1 MATTDLES
9 DQDVGLSVVDNPLT
23 QRQSDQEVGLAPAPE
38 TQAAQF
44 MQAAA
49 PPRDEELNRQLL
61 ENAQNVTPLGMAAQ
75 GLEAMRRVAK
85 SRLGI
90 ARPEEGTT
98 LPEIQRSIIARP
110 PSFAEEIFK
119 PVVDYQPYKI
129 QPDDHVLTAI
139 GKEAANVAVSIPEF
153 FTSVGGAIAGPAAA
167 EFPVTTGLSFTTDML
182 YNLGKGIRDTIK
194 NWTGLTPAQ
203 KAAGI
208 VDLGANGL
216 MALAAGAGTTRSYA
230 NQLTIPD
237 IEARRTA
244 SEEAYRE
251 ALAPRRRLTLQ
262 PERTDYATRIGQLGS
277 SEETQL
283 QGVREGENLRAYP
296 AEVRQ
301 EESQRATG
309 GGGVEPSPQVQA
321 ATPPNEL
328 LATYPYGS
336 TIHFRW
342 PEGGLAQGTVVGITG
357 AGRIR
362 LNVAGQEFP
371 VFISERD
378 ITEAPAGPAPESP
391 PAAPPPV
398 PPATAP
404 ATPPAAAPLPPITP
418 ELMTRA
424 RDVRA
429 RAIQLVQERSISTA
443 DRNALY
449 NISDRAAQGDIAP
462 LEDWVSRMEQ
472 APMKP
477 PKEIRRVTSLSRFY
491 QETDVPDILSWI
503 ADNMKLLSKSAA
515 KKLWGTERYEQNA
528 DLWDDAPDD
537 LPMHHSTAIYG
548 GRAGPDR
555 VAQAAFEAG
564 VLKTGPYPADLW
576 RAVRQASRVRR
587 GLESGEAR
595 EATTLAQEE
604 QAQIQWEEATRQ
616 QEGRTPVTTEEVGPG
631 YVVEVGGE
639 RLSASA
645 PTEDGDVNLTGSRKF
660 GDRILREGQTIYVDA
675 IRPPEG
681 QAEATFEPEA
691 AAPPAAPAV
700 EAPAAA
706 EAAAAPVAPETPT
719 APEAPKPAKFG
730 GAAPVG
736 SRVENYIKAENGRW
750 YLTDEEGNRRNV
762 PPVNDRKHKQLEAQ
776 AAAPPAPAETRT
788 PAQILSAAKR
798 VRVKGPAGA
807 TFIRVTDANG
817 RSSQLSIR
825 DVNDGENVFQGVDIA
840 RLEAGS
846 INRQGN
852 FQPIEGAITVEEIGR
867 TAQALGEPDSEQGI
881 KNALSITVDK
891 EFSNPQFRNEALARG
906 ESVREE
912 QPNLSRLTQSKSLFH
927 ETGLDN
933 AYEVFRGLLRPF
945 KQSWVRFFGSD
956 NPDLALGQH
965 GQTGVLF
972 ELDPERVNGWRHPKP
987 GTSEQTG
994 FEYNIDRTIRRAVK
1008 SVTFKTQRQLDAF
1021 RKRFPNYFDYD
1032 NAEQT
1037 ERGLK
1042 VTPKRQTAQALEEQ
1056 ETPVG
1061 MTRQQVADYVQ
1072 STLGSTDKVRV
1083 INRPGQGLP
1092 GEAWY
1097 DPARGNLP
1105 EDFGIVLNSSAIR
1118 DQAHLQWLL
1127 DHEMAHIAD
1136 FRGNL
1141 RDALQ
1146 AVTPAEVGEIAK
1158 EIQRLKYRPD
1168 QFGDEQSARGLQ
1180 VLAES
1185 WRNRSWFQKLLGNV
1199 LAIANHLGFKMTR
1212 LAAEKL
1218 AAEAIA
1224 DALAPV
1230 RKGSVLNPFA
1240 VLRIGQSLPL
1250 NAKDWEMKQFFD
1262 TIGLQAATIGGY
1274 LHRYT
1279 RQVFHADRLEVSD
1292 RSRALDGM
1300 NQARELTELA
1310 QGVGGRANY
1319 YDAIRDA
1326 TTQGERNEV
1335 LRSAFESAIRY
1346 QESGVK
1352 LRSKLADKLSEIQ
1365 SESFRNKL
1373 LRAARTRER
1382 AELAEE
1388 VRRTY
1393 TLQVGASAGRIMQT
1407 LNSLRTVG
1415 AAHEQ
1420 LQADLARLQQMPQFD
1435 RAVQQHF
1442 DDIVNRLSQSDRGIS
1457 LLLGGGD
1464 RTGQDIWD
1472 EYLRQ
1477 RFANNLGIP
1486 QGNEFTLGQL
1496 ASNVLAANR
1505 DLRNQFG
1512 SLALL
1517 ARDIITTQ
1525 EWNRAA
1531 SRIAQTLQSDPVKG
1545 IPRILERAA
1554 NLGEREARAESAFLT
1569 LNRGIQ
1575 KTLRD
1580 YNDYEQAVQLH
1591 TAVEADPQY
1600 RQWVNDVMQHPEV
1613 QGLPIPEEVRAR
1625 MEGKPQPFFKY
1636 TGQDTVYSPDGK
1648 PYHINLQFTPENVQ
1662 ATMADLINLNADITD
1677 WLDPSTHP
1685 ENRDNP
1691 SRLYW
1696 QERQRLLQGVLQS
1709 AAIWNPGA
1717 IESLVTRSSY
1727 GIPENLFQGL
1737 ALPAAKLAYNAFK
1750 AFDRYFTQGKGW
1762 FGNNHD
1768 VSERTI
1774 QKAYKKHG
1782 FNELDRKAYQRSF
1795 LNALGWEFRNG
1806 RDVRPGQIINGVT
1819 ITAEDLALLHS
1830 EGRMINDLYDRLG
1843 KAGREAGAGG
1853 VTELPRIID
1862 EFTGGAWGIR
1872 RPMEIGIHANTTL
1885 PHSFSQHGEDLS
1897 IQIHS
1902 LITARNNELTK
1913 LPERVVAEGMDEATQ
1928 NAARADIQRRYHES
1942 LALTLNDS
1950 DVFQNAV
1957 LGFMR
1962 QRSENWVRLDGLSP
1976 FEQHYRAITEL
1987 VSNGDPTAPRTVEEV
2002 IDWIHQRLPPEEE
2015 WSLDRVRA
2023 QFAGE
2028 WEKLAERFYRMHADS
2043 DAGIRI
2049 SSDKRQTAFTQA
2061 FRQDLGPAYF
2071 YDYGWIDAGEMR
2083 RYSSDMA
2090 EFGFE
2095 RLMESLRALDRN
2107 MTEAMAELGAAA
2119 EERKPE
2125 IVKRTAEAYR
2135 TGQDFRDLQHLQSK
2149 QIELRRLINAMP
2161 KYVGANA
2168 VHAEGLSL
2176 KSINRFVSLAIG
2188 AALTGP
2194 RTAFRIMGI
2203 SGGGSAWKMGIVF
2216 QQLGYGRIRSYPA
2229 AAASAMI
2236 SAFRVGT
2243 ATLLGWYHPGER
2255 GFVPGVPLRVLMNVP
2270 GAVRSAVAAKGSERL
2285 YSAIETVL
2293 NGTTDEQFA
2302 ALGWWFDQK
2311 ALGMTPDVA
2320 MGSRVAA
2327 ILSASRTK
2335 GGVLSR
2341 PEQIPT
2347 GTASR
2352 ALAAVKLAASK
2363 PLAAL
2368 EAFVAGT
2375 NVYLPG
2381 AFGYNITYDAVG
2393 RQAGWYID
2401 MLAANARRTFD
2412 TYERLGQL
2420 DRFNFDN
2427 LTDPRNKLQPWEV
2440 LPSFAGRFRF
2450 VDPAK
2455 LPGWARPN
2463 STNLQFARELF
2474 ATSTD
2479 VDLQD
2484 LLLRYWKRLAST
2496 PRDQRGAVEFLAPEE
2511 LDAGR
2516 AQTSAEARARGII
2529 SRFVEQTHHAAPSN
2543 RPHQLQQ
2550 AWPIQSILPFMGW
2563 SAQTLKL
2570 IDATLGRAAFSTE
2583 RNGMTADTYSALL
2596 IAAGMTALGVG
2607 AFAFV
2612 GGDLESRLVRQ
2623 LDRLLH
2629 HKEGT
2634 VKTIDEAA
2642 DAKEAAEI
2650 TLHNMT
2656 ASIPMLN
2663 STLNQLFGITGYR
2676 GGNVGFQAFAFDKV
2690 NSMLT
2695 YARDVY
2701 RTHDLTHGLDRLAE
2715 ANIPISETI
2724 IENTFQREGLQN
2736 NRNAV
2741 RVLQKLGPQDLVER
2755 RASLS
2760 IALPTEMT
2768 PYRQA
2773 LLEAIGSGDQKQV
2786 AETYSAFIQK
2796 ATELGR
2802 TDPEKLARQ
2811 MFSTLNPY
2819 RQAFGGVLTDQQR
2832 ADTLSKASDV
2842 QRKYVETMEQNYA
2855 AAANTLGLTA
2865 DFEKQEKAP
2874 PIQRAAGGG
2883 GGGGVSFPSGRAA
2896 AGAGGGA
2903 IGRIGV
2909 GLRRPSLT
2917 GPKPPRIRLPGLA
2930 GLGGGGAGK
2939 SRTAARPRLVH
2950 GRLRARST
2958 KLRRVS
2964 TGRRSRRRLSLSA

>member
-1 MATTDLES
+1 MPPLQTYS
-9 DQDVGLSVVDNPLT
+9 DEDVGLGVSDNPLT
-23 QRQSDQEVGLAPAPE
+23 QRPQSDEDVGLAPAPE

-44 MQAAA
+44 MQASA
-49 PPRDEELNRQLL
+49 PRDEELNRQLL
-61 ENAQNVTPLGMAAQ
+61 ENAQNVTPLGAAAQ

-85 SRLGI
+85 ARLGI

-98 LPEIQRSIIARP
+98 LPEIQRSILARP
-110 PSFAEEIFK
+110 PSFAEEVFK
-119 PVVDYQPYKI
+119 PIVDYQPYKI
-129 QPDDHVLTAI
+129 EPDDHVLTAI

-167 EFPVTTGLSFTTDML
+167 EFPVTSGLSFTTDML

-216 MALAAGAGTTRSYA
+216 MALAAGAGTAKAYA
-230 NQLTIPD
+230 NKLTIPD

-262 PERTDYATRIGQLGS
+262 PERTDYATRIGQLGT

-283 QGVREGENLRAYP
+283 QGVREGENVP
-296 AEVRQ
+296 ANAPEIRQ
-301 EESQRATG
+301 GPGGQAAG
-309 GGGVEPSPQVQA
+309 GGGVEPSPQGQA

-328 LATYPYGS
+328 LA
-336 TIHFRW
+336 
-342 PEGGLAQGTVVGITG
+342 
-357 AGRIR
+357 
-362 LNVAGQEFP
+362 
-371 VFISERD
+371 
-378 ITEAPAGPAPESP
+378 GPP
-391 PAAPPPV
+391 PAAPPAPAPV
-398 PPATAP
+398 PPAPDVTVP
-404 ATPPAAAPLPPITP
+404 PPAAPTAEENFSTLFNRGWSRGEINRMSPEDAQALVAAGTRPTRNLTP
-418 ELMTRA
+418 EMAERA
-424 RDVRA
+424 RDLRSQAFAINQQRA
-429 RAIQLVQERSISTA
+429 LTGPESRQLFSA
-443 DRNALY
+443 
-449 NISDRAAQGDIAP
+449 
-462 LEDWVSRMEQ
+462 LEDMGRGDFTAIEQ
-472 APMKP
+472 ILPDLATRPMKP
-477 PKEIRRVTSLSRFY
+477 PKQIRRVTSLSRFA
-491 QETDVPDILSWI
+491 QETDVPDIMSWI

-515 KKLWGTERYEQNA
+515 KKLWGTERYDQNA

-576 RAVRQASRVRR
+576 RAIRQASRVRR
-587 GLESGEAR
+587 GLESGAAR
-595 EATTLAQEE
+595 EETQLAQDE

-616 QEGRTPVTTEEVGPG
+616 GAGKLPVTTEELGPG

-660 GDRILREGQTIYVDA
+660 GDRVLQDGQTIYVDA
-675 IRPPEG
+675 LHPPEG
-681 QAEATFEPEA
+681 QGEADFEPEA
-691 AAPPAAPAV
+691 AAPQLPRVPGPLPKGIPQPDREAAFADQRARWDKYHADLRAWEEAQPQNKAIIFRRDNGTHIAITKDPQGGWRATTFTKLFQGSDKLAPWGHERYTTRYDAVRENVRDAEPVERLPEVMTEAEIEEERNRLNPPAAPATPPPQLRPG
-700 EAPAAA
+700 ERAGELFQGADQPFNLAGETGTDADRIAAERAAAEQRTA
-706 EAAAAPVAPETPT
+706 EAAALAAQQQPELTAPV
-719 APEAPKPAKFG
+719 KPAKFSG
-730 GAAPVG
+730 NAAIGTIVDG
-736 SRVENYIKAENGRW
+736 YVKADTDKGPRW
-750 YLTDEEGNRRNV
+750 FKLDDEGQRRNL
-762 PPVNDRKHKQLEAQ
+762 PPANAKQHAALEAK
-776 AAAPPAPAETRT
+776 AALPPAPPETRT
-788 PAQILSAAKR
+788 PAEILSAAKR
-798 VRVKGPAGA
+798 VRIKGPPGA
-807 TFIRVTDANG
+807 TFIRITDTDG
-817 RSSQLSIR
+817 RKSQMSIK
-825 DVNDGENVFQGVDIA
+825 DVNDGDNVFQGVDIA
-840 RLEAGS
+840 SAEVGHIMRNGS
-846 INRQGN
+846 FAKID
-852 FQPIEGAITVEEIGR
+852 QPFTVEEVGR
-867 TAQALGEPDSEQGI
+867 KTAQA
-881 KNALSITVDK
+881 
-891 EFSNPQFRNEALARG
+891 
-906 ESVREE
+906 
-912 QPNLSRLTQSKSLFH
+912 
-927 ETGLDN
+927 
-933 AYEVFRGLLRPF
+933 
-945 KQSWVRFFGSD
+945 
-956 NPDLALGQH
+956 
-965 GQTGVLF
+965 
-972 ELDPERVNGWRHPKP
+972 
-987 GTSEQTG
+987 
-994 FEYNIDRTIRRAVK
+994 RT
-1008 SVTFKTQRQLDAF
+1008 
-1021 RKRFPNYFDYD
+1021 
-1032 NAEQT
+1032 AE
-1037 ERGLK
+1037 
-1042 VTPKRQTAQALEEQ
+1042 

-1061 MTRQQVADYVQ
+1061 MTRQQVADYVR

-1118 DQAHLQWLL
+1118 DQAHLQWLI

-1141 RDALQ
+1141 QEALR

-1218 AAEAIA
+1218 AAQAIA

-1352 LRSKLADKLSEIQ
+1352 LRSKLADKLAEIQ

-1420 LQADLARLQQMPQFD
+1420 LQADLTRLQQMPQFD

-1531 SRIAQTLQSDPVKG
+1531 SKIAQVLQNDPVKG
-1545 IPRILERAA
+1545 IPRILQRAA

-1600 RQWVNDVMQHPEV
+1600 RGWVNDVMQHPEV

-1636 TGQDTVYSPDGK
+1636 SGQETIYSPDGK

-1662 ATMADLINLNADITD
+1662 ATMADLINLDSDISE
-1677 WLDPSTHP
+1677 WLDRP
-1685 ENRDNP
+1685 ENGDDP

-1696 QERQRLLQGVLQS
+1696 QERQRLLQGTLQS
-1709 AAIWNPGA
+1709 SAVWNPGA
-1717 IESLVTRSSY
+1717 IESLVTRSSF

-1737 ALPAAKLAYNAFK
+1737 ALPAAKLAFNAFK

-1768 VSERTI
+1768 LSERAI
-1774 QKAYKKHG
+1774 QKAYKGQG
-1782 FNELDRKAYQRSF
+1782 FTELTRKAYQRAV

-1819 ITAEDLALLHS
+1819 VKAEDLALLHS
-1830 EGRMINDLYDRLG
+1830 EGRMINDLYDRLW
-1843 KAGREAGAGG
+1843 KSGREAGAGG
-1853 VTELPRIID
+1853 VMELPRIID
-1862 EFTGGAWGIR
+1862 EFTGGAWGLR
-1872 RPMEIGIHANTTL
+1872 RPIEIGIHANTTL
-1885 PHSFSQHGEDLS
+1885 PHSFSQHGEDLA

-1902 LITARNNELTK
+1902 LIEARNNELTK
-1913 LPERVVAEGMDEATQ
+1913 LPERVVAEGLDEAAQ
-1928 NAARADIQRRYHES
+1928 NAARADIYRRYHDS

-1962 QRSENWVRLDGLSP
+1962 QRSENWIRLDGLSP
-1976 FEQHYRAITEL
+1976 FEQHYRAISDL
-1987 VSNGDPTAPRTVEEV
+1987 VSNGDATAPRTVEEV
-2002 IDWIHQRLPPEEE
+2002 LDWIHQRLPPEDE

-2028 WEKLAERFYRMHADS
+2028 WEKLAERFYKMHADS

-2071 YDYGWIDAGEMR
+2071 YDYGWINAGEMR

-2095 RLMESLRALDRN
+2095 RLMESLRALRQN

-2125 IVKRTAEAYR
+2125 IVRRTAAEYR
-2135 TGQDFRDLQHLQSK
+2135 EGKDFRDLQHLQSK
-2149 QIELRRLINAMP
+2149 AMELDRLIAGMP
-2161 KYVGANA
+2161 KWIGANA

-2176 KSINRFVSLAIG
+2176 KGMNRFVSFMIG

-2194 RTAFRIMGI
+2194 RTAARISGI
-2203 SGGGSAWKMGIVF
+2203 SMGGSAWKMGIVF
-2216 QQLGYGRIRSYPA
+2216 QQLGYGRLRSYPA
-2229 AAASAMI
+2229 AAASAI
-2236 SAFRVGT
+2236 TSAFRVGT
-2243 ATLLGWYHPGER
+2243 ATLLGWYHPGEK

-2270 GAVRSAVAAKGSERL
+2270 GALKSAAAAKGSERL

-2293 NGTTDEQFA
+2293 KGTTDEQFA

-2320 MGSRVAA
+2320 LGSRVAG
-2327 ILSASRTK
+2327 ILSASQTK

-2341 PEQIPT
+2341 PQQIPT

-2352 ALAAVKLAASK
+2352 ALAAVKLGASK

-2484 LLLRYWKRLAST
+2484 LLLRYWKRLAET

-2511 LDAGR
+2511 ADPGR
-2516 AQTSAEARARGII
+2516 ATTAAESRARGII

-2570 IDATLGRAAFSTE
+2570 IDATLGRAAFSAE
-2583 RNGMTADTYSALL
+2583 SNGMTADTYSALL
-2596 IAAGMTALGVG
+2596 IAAGLTAVGVG

-2612 GGDLESRLVRQ
+2612 GGDLEARLIRQ
-2623 LDRLLH
+2623 LDRTLH

-2634 VKTIDEAA
+2634 VKTIDEAGSA
-2642 DAKEAAEI
+2642 MEAAEI

-2663 STLNQLFGITGYR
+2663 STLNQLFGMTGYR

-2802 TDPEKLARQ
+2802 PDPEKLARQ

-2819 RQAFGGVLTDQQR
+2819 RQAFGGVLSDQQR
-2832 ADTLSKASDV
+2832 ADTLAKASDV

-2883 GGGGVSFPSGRAA
+2883 GVGGSFPSGRAA

-2903 IGRIGV
+2903 ISRIGT
-2909 GLRRPSLT
+2909 GLRRVSLS
-2917 GPKPPRIRLPGLA
+2917 GPKPPRIRLPGLG
-2930 GLGGGGAGK
+2930 GLGGAGGGK
-2939 SRTAARPRLVH
+2939 TRTAARPRLVH

-2958 KLRRVS
+2958 KSRRVS
-2964 TGRRSRRRLSLSA
+2964 TGRRPRRRLSLSA